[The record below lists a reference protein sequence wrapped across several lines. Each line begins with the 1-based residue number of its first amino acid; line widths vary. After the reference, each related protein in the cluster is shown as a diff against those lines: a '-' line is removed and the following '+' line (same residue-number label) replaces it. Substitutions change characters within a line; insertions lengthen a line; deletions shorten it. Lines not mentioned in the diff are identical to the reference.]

1 MSLLDQVQSYLHRVY
16 DNVPRQLLNQVARI
30 IIENIKTKENHFIKG
45 ASFPLLQVT
54 PTALEH
60 VVADEHWAERDP
72 IPFNWFFKEPDI
84 NQTEEHFTCYHQSM
98 LRVAFDMNVDD
109 KVVSLGPLWASARDD
124 NLYHNQSLSTMYNL
138 TVPAGSKVWASYR
151 RGQDSKLH
159 MDWIVWGGE
168 WTVTRIEEAPF
179 TAYNVK
185 KLLQGPHHR
194 AIVTACKGV
203 MTTTARTVS
212 VAFKTKSELHRYV
225 TKWGSTTPSAVWEDW
240 NSGSNWLPHDYVRR
254 EGAQNPQ
261 KHVLHALSELRDC
274 TIVYHCYFAR
284 TVDLQL
290 KRQWPNIIMTFD
302 NTQDEVDSYTRRVI
316 TTEGIARR
324 LRL

>member
-1 MSLLDQVQSYLHRVY
+1 MPSLAQVQSYLHRTY
-16 DNVPRQLLNQVARI
+16 DNVPQQLLDQVALI
-30 IIENIKTKENHFIKG
+30 IIQELETKTDHFIKG

-72 IPFNWFFKEPDI
+72 IPFNWFFRTPDI
-84 NQTEEHFTCYHQSM
+84 EHTEAQFTCYHQSM
-98 LRVAFDMNVDD
+98 LRVAFGMNVDD

-124 NLYHNQSLSTMYNL
+124 NLYHNPSLSTMYNL
-138 TVPAGSKVWASYR
+138 TVPAGSTVWASYQK
-151 RGQDSKLH
+151 GQDNKLH

-179 TAYNVK
+179 TAYDVK
-185 KLLQGPHHR
+185 ELLDAPQHR
-194 AIVTACKGV
+194 DIVTTCKGV
-203 MTTTARTVS
+203 MTTAARTVS
-212 VAFKTKSELHRYV
+212 VAFETKSELHRYV
-225 TKWGSTTPSAVWEDW
+225 SEWGKTTPGAVWEDW
-240 NSGSNWLPHDYVRR
+240 NAGSNWLPHDYVRR
-254 EGAQNPQ
+254 EGAQNPR

-302 NTQDEVDSYTRRVI
+302 KTQDEVDSYTRRVI
-316 TTEGIARR
+316 TTQGIARR